1 MNNPGGGRVEDSAA
15 QGATR
20 GRLPTPTI
28 ASVKIAVAAE
38 FHITAAELT
47 GNSREAKFAH
57 PHSRR

>member
-47 GNSREAKFAH
+47 GKQ
-57 PHSRR
+57 P